1 MERNHKFES
10 SRFCR
15 TRSPKSIK
23 NCAVT
28 LSLALGGY
36 LVSDGKSYRFPHEMS
51 LQDALYVVATA
62 PFNAVYKGSKVTASY
77 AWHTAAA
84 ATEYLGLK
92 SKVEAKMAEPIPI
105 WKLAAASG
113 PYVKLAALS
122 GTMAVVLGAIGSHR
136 YYSKDEEGQ
145 EQRRIFE
152 TANRYHFIHT
162 LALLGM
168 PLCRVPSVAAI
179 LMLSGIVLFSG
190 SCYYTAFTND
200 RRLSKLTPVGG
211 FCLILGWF
219 SMIF

>member
-36 LVSDGKSYRFPHEMS
+36 LVSDGKSYRFP
-51 LQDALYVVATA
+51 
-62 PFNAVYKGSKVTASY
+62 
-77 AWHTAAA
+77 